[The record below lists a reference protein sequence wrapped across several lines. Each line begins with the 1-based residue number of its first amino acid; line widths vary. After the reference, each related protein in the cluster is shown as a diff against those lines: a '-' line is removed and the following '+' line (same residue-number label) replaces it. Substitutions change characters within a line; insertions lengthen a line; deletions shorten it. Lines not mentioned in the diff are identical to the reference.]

1 MRIFLLGAAV
11 GVVVGTAITIMYFS
25 LVTLFTANSKFSAA
39 QAELQRKALNERE
52 TAIPAAEEKAQGVG
66 A

>member
-11 GVVVGTAITIMYFS
+11 GVLVGTAITIMYFS

-39 QAELQRKALNERE
+39 QARHEGTALNECE
-52 TAIPAAEEKAQGVG
+52 TAIPAVEEKAQGVG

>member
-25 LVTLFTANSKFSAA
+25 MVTLFTANAKFSAA
-39 QAELQRKALNERE
+39 KAPREGTALNERE
-52 TAIPAAEEKAQGVG
+52 TAIPAVEEKSQGVG